1 MAKRKAKVI
10 STTGDLRKFDD
21 TLLMQFLLKLQEDGL
36 ISIDSDFN
44 EEDYNKL
51 VDRFAANV
59 ADAYEQKTPEEL
71 RKEIEELQKQLREK
85 TGKQEELVPIQHAPE
100 EYRYPTDKETR
111 LILSGAIIPD
121 GEALPIKGTG
131 SYITVFPA
139 ENENPSDLPL
149 TTEQYSIMIAIA
161 QAMIT
166 RGGEA
171 RISGVWLT
179 PDQIFRLM
187 LADDNARMTPENRE
201 SIIAAVRYMMCHI
214 AEIQKDGKIWR
225 ETMIHA
231 SEVENKK
238 LENGNPVKLAWF
250 IKEMPVFM
258 MYALQRGQITAIP
271 KPVVALPAGMNY
283 SGKNLAIR
291 DYLLREIEWMKYTQK
306 HPEKKTGKRA
316 GTRILF
322 NSVFEGCQ
330 MQELS
335 NIAKDGTKKKLP
347 DSDRRKANRYKAQIK
362 EFCEHFTRTGE
373 IEGYTAQPDG
383 ITVQIS

>member
-10 STTGDLRKFDD
+10 SATGNLRKFDD

-187 LADDNARMTPENRE
+187 LADDSARMTPENRE
-201 SIIAAVRYMMCHI
+201 NIIAAVRYMMRHT
-214 AEIQKDGKIWR
+214 AEIQDKKGRIIR
-225 ETMIHA
+225 ANMIFGY
-231 SEVENKK
+231 EVENKK

-250 IKEMPVFM
+250 IKEMPIFM
-258 MYALQRGQITAIP
+258 MYAYQRGQISAIP
-271 KPVVALPAGMNY
+271 KPVVALPAGIKY
-283 SGKNLAIR
+283 SEKSLAIR
-291 DYLLREIEWMKYTQK
+291 DSLLREIEWMKYTQK
-306 HPEKKTGKRA
+306 HPEKKTGKRN
-316 GTRILF
+316 GTRILY
-322 NSVFEGCQ
+322 NSIFEGCQ
-330 MQELS
+330 LPELS
-335 NIAKDGTKKKLP
+335 NALNGERRTLSDTARSLRSKYITRIKK
-347 DSDRRKANRYKAQIK
+347 
-362 EFCEHFTRTGE
+362 FCEHFKQTGE
-373 IEGYTAQPDG
+373 IAGYTTQPDG
-383 ITVQIS
+383 ITISF